1 MNDLIAILAA
11 GIAQGVPIFVVAS
24 GLTLIYGV
32 LHVLNFAHGSF
43 FLIGALIVT
52 STLRGDGLVTFVG
65 SMLLAGVGVM
75 AVGVVSEVFVFRP
88 LYKAGS
94 TVSFLGA
101 FALFLALLGL
111 STLVWGSNPRTVDYP
126 SALDGSFSLGGARI
140 GQYDV
145 ALGVVGVVIA
155 VGLWLLLTRTTLG
168 TRVRA
173 VSHDRTMALA
183 LGISAGRVSTLV
195 FGIGAFLA
203 GVAGAL
209 IAPVAS
215 IDEGL
220 ALSNDYMLPAFIAI
234 IVGGLGSV
242 PGALIAAIAL
252 GVLESLTFRIA
263 PSLSGFSYYLV
274 VAVFLMVRPQGLLG
288 SPARSTAMA
297 R

>member
-1 MNDLIAILAA
+1 MNDLITVLAT

-52 STLRGDGLVTFVG
+52 TTLRGDSLGAFVV
-65 SMLLAGVGVM
+65 SMLLAGLGVM
-75 AVGVVSEVFVFRP
+75 AVGVVSEVVVFRP
-88 LYKAGS
+88 LYKAGP

-101 FALFLALLGL
+101 FALFLTLLGL

-126 SALDGSFSLGGARI
+126 AVLDGSFSVAGARV

-145 ALGVVGVVIA
+145 ALGVAGVLIA
-155 VGLWLLLTRTTLG
+155 MGLWLLLTRTSLG

-209 IAPVAS
+209 IAPVVS

-252 GVLESLTFRIA
+252 GVLESLTFRLA
-263 PSLSGFSYYLV
+263 PSLSGFSFYLV

-288 SPARSTAMA
+288 SSARSTAMA

>member
-1 MNDLIAILAA
+1 MNDLIAVLVA
-11 GIAQGVPIFVVAS
+11 GVAQGVPVFVVAS

-52 STLRGDGLVTFVG
+52 TTLQGPGLGAFLG
-65 SMLLAGVGVM
+65 SMLLAGAGVM
-75 AVGVVSEVFVFRP
+75 VIGVLSEVFVFRP

-111 STLVWGSNPRTVDYP
+111 ATLLWGTNPRTVAYP
-126 SALDGSFSLGGARI
+126 SALDGSFSVGGARV
-140 GQYDV
+140 GQYDLALV
-145 ALGVVGVVIA
+145 AVGVVIA
-155 VGLWLLLTRTTLG
+155 AGLWLLLTRTSLG

-183 LGISAGRVSTLV
+183 LGIRVGRVSTVV
-195 FGIGAFLA
+195 FAIGAFLA

-209 IAPVAS
+209 IAPVSS

-220 ALSNDYMLPAFIAI
+220 ALSSDYMLPAFIAI

-252 GVLESLTFRIA
+252 GILESLSFRIA

-274 VAVFLMVRPQGLLG
+274 VAVFLMFRPQGLLG
-288 SPARSTAMA
+288 SAARSTAMA

>member
-1 MNDLIAILAA
+1 MNDLIAVLVA
-11 GIAQGVPIFVVAS
+11 GVAQGVPVFVVAS

-52 STLRGDGLVTFVG
+52 TTLQGPSLGAFLG
-65 SMLLAGVGVM
+65 SMILAGVGVM
-75 AVGVVSEVFVFRP
+75 AIGVLSEVFVFRP

-111 STLVWGSNPRTVDYP
+111 ATLVWGTNPRTVDYP
-126 SALDGSFSLGGARI
+126 SALDGSFSVGGARV
-140 GQYDV
+140 GQYDLALV
-145 ALGVVGVVIA
+145 AVGVVIA
-155 VGLWLLLTRTTLG
+155 AGLWLLLTRTSLG

-183 LGISAGRVSTLV
+183 LGIRAGRVSTVV
-195 FGIGAFLA
+195 FAIGAFLA

-209 IAPVAS
+209 IAPVSS

-220 ALSNDYMLPAFIAI
+220 ALSSDYMLPAFIAI

-252 GVLESLTFRIA
+252 GILESLSFRIA

-274 VAVFLMVRPQGLLG
+274 VAVFLMFRPQGLLG
-288 SPARSTAMA
+288 SAARSTAMA

>member
-1 MNDLIAILAA
+1 MNDLIAVLVA
-11 GIAQGVPIFVVAS
+11 GVAQGVPVFVVAS

-52 STLRGDGLVTFVG
+52 TTLQGPSLGAFLG
-65 SMLLAGVGVM
+65 SILLAGVGVM
-75 AVGVVSEVFVFRP
+75 AIGVLSEVLVFRP

-111 STLVWGSNPRTVDYP
+111 ATLVWGTNPRTVAYP
-126 SALDGSFSLGGARI
+126 SALDGSFSIGGARV
-140 GQYDV
+140 GQYDLALV
-145 ALGVVGVVIA
+145 AVGVVIA
-155 VGLWLLLTRTTLG
+155 AGLWLLLTKTSLG

-183 LGISAGRVSTLV
+183 LGIRAGQVSTIV

-209 IAPVAS
+209 IAPVSS

-220 ALSNDYMLPAFIAI
+220 ALSSDYMLPAFIAI

-252 GVLESLTFRIA
+252 GILESLSFRIA

-274 VAVFLMVRPQGLLG
+274 VAAFLMFRPQGLLG
-288 SPARSTAMA
+288 SAARSTAMA

>member
-1 MNDLIAILAA
+1 MNDLITVLTT

-52 STLRGDGLVTFVG
+52 TTLRGDSLGAFLV
-65 SMLLAGVGVM
+65 SMLLAGLGVM
-75 AVGVVSEVFVFRP
+75 AIGVVSEVVVFRP
-88 LYKAGS
+88 LYKAGP

-111 STLVWGSNPRTVDYP
+111 STMVWGSNPRTVDYP
-126 SALDGSFSLGGARI
+126 ALLDGSFSVGGARV

-145 ALGVVGVVIA
+145 ALGVVGVLIA
-155 VGLWLLLTRTTLG
+155 LGLWLLLTRTSLG

-263 PSLSGFSYYLV
+263 PSLSGFSFYLV

-288 SPARSTAMA
+288 SSARSTAMA

>member
-1 MNDLIAILAA
+1 MNDLVPIVVA

-32 LHVLNFAHGSF
+32 LHVLNFAHGGF

-52 STLRGDGLVTFVG
+52 TTLQGPSLAAFGLSV
-65 SMLLAGVGVM
+65 LLAGVGVM
-75 AVGVVSEVFVFRP
+75 LIGVVSEVAVFRP

-101 FALFLALLGL
+101 FALFLALVGIALL
-111 STLVWGSNPRTVDYP
+111 IWGTNPRTVAYP
-126 SALDGSFSLGGARI
+126 EALNGSFDVGGARV
-140 GQYDV
+140 GQYDLALV
-145 ALGVVGVVIA
+145 AVGGVIA
-155 VGLWLLLTRTTLG
+155 AGLYLLLTRTSLG

-183 LGISAGRVSTLV
+183 LGIRVQRVSTSI
-195 FGIGAFLA
+195 FAIGAFLA

-209 IAPVAS
+209 IAPVSS
-215 IDEGL
+215 IDESL
-220 ALSNDYMLPAFIAI
+220 ALSSDYMLPAFIVI

-242 PGALIAAIAL
+242 PGALIAALAL
-252 GVLESLTFRIA
+252 GVLESALFRVA

-274 VAVFLMVRPQGLLG
+274 VALFLMFRPQGIFG
-288 SPARSTAMA
+288 SPSRSTQMA